1 MSLSELCANIITKGQ
16 DNSEL
21 LDKDVIEFITAPW
34 GLGLGSTPDVPPLYP
49 AQRFIIKTYYGLPLD
64 NGAKRDIIIRDKWNE
79 TELFR
84 FNEVEYNQYLYNE
97 GRINRPYV
105 EGKLCP
111 NMVLVCGRRS
121 GKTTIVSTIISY
133 EAYKLLNKYCPQE
146 YYEIMPEQDIRITCV
161 STSRDTAS
169 ELFNMVT
176 GHIERAEFF
185 RKYRNKPTA
194 QWVYLRTQRD
204 IDKYGPKGR
213 SSLSIRVAPC
223 SAKGLRGSN
232 NMIVVLD
239 EMAFFFADEK
249 NKDGESNK
257 DKNDRAIYKAV
268 TPSVAKFKKN
278 DGVPDGRVIC
288 ISSPGSKSGK
298 FFEEYERSFA
308 DVDDLFMMQAP
319 TWEIDPNIST
329 QYLKSKYKENPIS
342 FRSEFGAQFSDR
354 LFGWIDDESL
364 VRNCIVPGLKYK
376 ERSSLRVP
384 HFMGIDVGLKND
396 GSAVT
401 IGHWVSE
408 VLNGMRV
415 DRLEVDLSTVRYAS
429 EENREYFVPDE
440 IAEWIGSFTEKFYI
454 VKGLLD
460 QYYDMSMIPVLHK
473 KGLKQFECRQFNDQL
488 NSSVYQVLLTDFI
501 SSTLRLPE
509 GDPIFIPGSKNTD
522 SALVT
527 ELLTLQAEQKSKYM
541 IRVFAPDRQ
550 GEHDDLS
557 DSLARM
563 VFIAHEHKSNVYT
576 TSISPVA
583 TSMIRAAKMMRRS
596 EMVRASLNRP
606 SPRMIG
612 MVNSRMRMPLTGGY
626 FR

>member
-204 IDKYGPKGR
+204 RK
-213 SSLSIRVAPC
+213 S
-223 SAKGLRGSN
+223 
-232 NMIVVLD
+232 VV
-239 EMAFFFADEK
+239 
-249 NKDGESNK
+249 
-257 DKNDRAIYKAV
+257 
-268 TPSVAKFKKN
+268 
-278 DGVPDGRVIC
+278 
-288 ISSPGSKSGK
+288 
-298 FFEEYERSFA
+298 
-308 DVDDLFMMQAP
+308 
-319 TWEIDPNIST
+319 
-329 QYLKSKYKENPIS
+329 
-342 FRSEFGAQFSDR
+342 
-354 LFGWIDDESL
+354 
-364 VRNCIVPGLKYK
+364 
-376 ERSSLRVP
+376 
-384 HFMGIDVGLKND
+384 
-396 GSAVT
+396 
-401 IGHWVSE
+401 
-408 VLNGMRV
+408 
-415 DRLEVDLSTVRYAS
+415 
-429 EENREYFVPDE
+429 
-440 IAEWIGSFTEKFYI
+440 
-454 VKGLLD
+454 
-460 QYYDMSMIPVLHK
+460 
-473 KGLKQFECRQFNDQL
+473 
-488 NSSVYQVLLTDFI
+488 
-501 SSTLRLPE
+501 
-509 GDPIFIPGSKNTD
+509 
-522 SALVT
+522 
-527 ELLTLQAEQKSKYM
+527 
-541 IRVFAPDRQ
+541 
-550 GEHDDLS
+550 
-557 DSLARM
+557 
-563 VFIAHEHKSNVYT
+563 
-576 TSISPVA
+576 
-583 TSMIRAAKMMRRS
+583 
-596 EMVRASLNRP
+596 
-606 SPRMIG
+606 
-612 MVNSRMRMPLTGGY
+612 
-626 FR
+626 